1 MPRARSNIDSAR
13 FAKKRRRHWPDPI
26 GLDPHQGDAANAS
39 MLIYKI
45 LRPAE
50 WAHLQEAG
58 ETRGAPVDLQDGYVH
73 FSTAVQVA
81 DTLARHFARDGD
93 LTLLACDADALASNL
108 RWEPSRGGALF
119 PHLYRPLRLADVI
132 WARPVP
138 GTNGV
143 HDPGK
148 LQ

>member
-1 MPRARSNIDSAR
+1 MARARSNLDSTR
-13 FAKKRRRHWPDPI
+13 FAQLRRRHWLDLF
-26 GLDPHQGDAANAS
+26 GLDRHQCGAANAS

-50 WAHLQEAG
+50 WAHLQKAG

-73 FSTAVQVA
+73 FSTAAQVA
-81 DTLARHFARDGD
+81 ETLTRHFARDGD
-93 LTLLACDADALASNL
+93 LTLLACDAEALGSEL
-108 RWEPSRGGALF
+108 KWEPSRGGALF
-119 PHLYRPLRLADVI
+119 PHLYRPLLLADVI